1 MKANKR
7 QQLSSFEQ
15 DILSQIQ
22 SGSGIQNALT
32 PLIKRVMEAALEGE
46 IDAHLEEK
54 AEVKNYRNGHSKK
67 TVKSSLG
74 EFELATPRERNGDFE
89 PQIIQ
94 KRQTVMTDDLDSK
107 ILNLYANGMSYSD
120 IQNNLEEIYQVTI
133 SSGAITKIT
142 DRLLPELEEWRNRPL
157 EAVYAVLYLDAIHF
171 KIREEGRVISKA
183 IYSLLA
189 IDKQGKKDIL
199 GLYTN
204 ETEGANFWATTL
216 ASLKSRGVQD
226 ILIACV
232 DGLKGFPEAINSLF
246 PNTEIQLCIIH
257 QIRNSMRFVASKDQK
272 EFMADLKEIY
282 RASDK
287 NLAETNLLKL
297 NDKWSKKYPI
307 VISSWNNNWENL
319 SAYFKYDE
327 HIRKIIY
334 TTNAVEGL
342 HRMVRKY
349 TKNKGS
355 FTSENALLKLVF
367 CAYKKILGKWTQPIQ
382 NWAVIV
388 SQLEIHFQNRLKLDL
403 HS

>member
-388 SQLEIHFQNRLKLDL
+388 SQLEIHFPNRLKLDL

>member
-1 MKANKR
+1 
-7 QQLSSFEQ
+7 
-15 DILSQIQ
+15 
-22 SGSGIQNALT
+22 
-32 PLIKRVMEAALEGE
+32 
-46 IDAHLEEK
+46 
-54 AEVKNYRNGHSKK
+54 
-67 TVKSSLG
+67 
-74 EFELATPRERNGDFE
+74 
-89 PQIIQ
+89 
-94 KRQTVMTDDLDSK
+94 
-107 ILNLYANGMSYSD
+107 
-120 IQNNLEEIYQVTI
+120 
-133 SSGAITKIT
+133 
-142 DRLLPELEEWRNRPL
+142 
-157 EAVYAVLYLDAIHF
+157 
-171 KIREEGRVISKA
+171 
-183 IYSLLA
+183 
-189 IDKQGKKDIL
+189 
-199 GLYTN
+199 
-204 ETEGANFWATTL
+204 
-216 ASLKSRGVQD
+216 
-226 ILIACV
+226 
-232 DGLKGFPEAINSLF
+232 
-246 PNTEIQLCIIH
+246 
-257 QIRNSMRFVASKDQK
+257 
-272 EFMADLKEIY
+272 MADLKEIY

-388 SQLEIHFQNRLKLDL
+388 SQLEIHFPNRLKLDL

>member
-142 DRLLPELEEWRNRPL
+142 ARLLPELEEWRNRPL

-388 SQLEIHFQNRLKLDL
+388 SQLEIHFPNRLKLDL

>member
-272 EFMADLKEIY
+272 EFMADL
-282 RASDK
+282 
-287 NLAETNLLKL
+287 
-297 NDKWSKKYPI
+297 
-307 VISSWNNNWENL
+307 
-319 SAYFKYDE
+319 
-327 HIRKIIY
+327 
-334 TTNAVEGL
+334 
-342 HRMVRKY
+342 
-349 TKNKGS
+349 
-355 FTSENALLKLVF
+355 
-367 CAYKKILGKWTQPIQ
+367 
-382 NWAVIV
+382 
-388 SQLEIHFQNRLKLDL
+388 
-403 HS
+403 

>member
-171 KIREEGRVISKA
+171 KIRDEGRVISKA

-388 SQLEIHFQNRLKLDL
+388 SQLEIHFPNRLKLDL